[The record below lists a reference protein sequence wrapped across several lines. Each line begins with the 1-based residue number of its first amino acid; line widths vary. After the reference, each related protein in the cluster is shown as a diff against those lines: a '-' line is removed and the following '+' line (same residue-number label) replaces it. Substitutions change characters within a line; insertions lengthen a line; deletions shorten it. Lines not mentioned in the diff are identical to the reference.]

1 MTRAGTAVPTQTGS
15 FRQEADACRHVVS
28 VRSAPSGRWPMDQLR
43 STALSVVPR
52 KQFIEAGN
60 LVVGDAAEDVGQPNL
75 RVDEVIATAPVYG
88 ERGAA

>member
-1 MTRAGTAVPTQTGS
+1 
-15 FRQEADACRHVVS
+15 
-28 VRSAPSGRWPMDQLR
+28 MDDLC
-43 STALSVVPR
+43 STALSGVPR